1 MFVSKKR
8 FNKIVEQYNNN
19 LKKLDRV
26 REIVFEN
33 KNLKKKITELNK
45 SVDELNCELLKL
57 RKIKKGN

>member
-1 MFVSKKR
+1 MFVSKKK
-8 FNKIVEQYNNN
+8 FNKIVEQNNNN

>member
-8 FNKIVEQYNNN
+8 FNKIVEQNNNN
-19 LKKLDRV
+19 LKKLDIV

>member
-8 FNKIVEQYNNN
+8 FNKIVEQNNNN

-45 SVDELNCELLKL
+45 
-57 RKIKKGN
+57 

>member
-8 FNKIVEQYNNN
+8 FNKIVEQNNNN